1 MRLRA
6 QRQRQDLVPVKAA
19 AAHRDPAA
27 TRGTAGHLP
36 PRESQPRCPSGVSG
50 DEQPPSCGGRVLGGI
65 GSPIACKLIVRLG
78 LFPVWE
84 QRTPRATVLIL
95 DQPFDGLDVKARRQL
110 QWMLRQFTRGFTRL
124 LVEKTGEK
132 HETLACKTQVL
143 LVANRGRRT
152 KWKWWW
158 GLETRKMM
166 ELVSLVKQLIVGTG
180 LDGGER
186 PTVELNAVSISCDHK
201 RSEGAVH
208 LSQARGRHPLHDRQH
223 LYHLQHQGA
232 DGGADNVVGDPV
244 ALFAASMYG
253 VSTTATRRP
262 IPDDE
267 SATISLVFGF
277 SGVINMVCLLP
288 VVLTFQYSAAE
299 SADARDRDAHRHEG
313 GLSTTCCPTTWA
325 RSVLLTSPT
334 VATGWLSLTVPLA
347 IVANF
352 WLHGMLPTHMT
363 LLASALVISG
373 FVLINV
379 GTKQNQHQ

>member
-1 MRLRA
+1 
-6 QRQRQDLVPVKAA
+6 
-19 AAHRDPAA
+19 
-27 TRGTAGHLP
+27 
-36 PRESQPRCPSGVSG
+36 
-50 DEQPPSCGGRVLGGI
+50 
-65 GSPIACKLIVRLG
+65 
-78 LFPVWE
+78 
-84 QRTPRATVLIL
+84 
-95 DQPFDGLDVKARRQL
+95 
-110 QWMLRQFTRGFTRL
+110 
-124 LVEKTGEK
+124 
-132 HETLACKTQVL
+132 
-143 LVANRGRRT
+143 
-152 KWKWWW
+152 
-158 GLETRKMM
+158 
-166 ELVSLVKQLIVGTG
+166 
-180 LDGGER
+180 
-186 PTVELNAVSISCDHK
+186 
-201 RSEGAVH
+201 
-208 LSQARGRHPLHDRQH
+208 
-223 LYHLQHQGA
+223 
-232 DGGADNVVGDPV
+232 
-244 ALFAASMYG
+244 MYG
-253 VSTTATRRP
+253 VYTTVTRRP